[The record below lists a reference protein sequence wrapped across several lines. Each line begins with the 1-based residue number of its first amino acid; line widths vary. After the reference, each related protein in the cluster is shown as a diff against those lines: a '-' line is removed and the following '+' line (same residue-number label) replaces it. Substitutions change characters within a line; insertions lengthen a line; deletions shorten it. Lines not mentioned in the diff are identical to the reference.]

1 MNYLEAKQLIEEKVP
16 LNEDGEREDI
26 DRYLDLA
33 EICSGCIN
41 GAFGLLY
48 NEGSTGL
55 CGGRFYPGGSCD
67 YSMWTDEEILKHID
81 EIKKH

>member
-1 MNYLEAKQLIEEKVP
+1 MRYLEAKQLIEEKVP
-16 LNEDGEREDI
+16 LNEDGIHEDI

-33 EICSGCIN
+33 EICNGCVD

-55 CGGRFYPGGSCD
+55 CGGRFNKGGSCD

-81 EIKKH
+81 EIKA

>member
-1 MNYLEAKQLIEEKVP
+1 MKYLEAKQLIEEKVP
-16 LNEDGEREDI
+16 LNEDI

-33 EICSGCIN
+33 EICNGCVD
-41 GAFGLLY
+41 GAFGLLH

-67 YSMWTDEEILKHID
+67 YSMWTDGEILKHID